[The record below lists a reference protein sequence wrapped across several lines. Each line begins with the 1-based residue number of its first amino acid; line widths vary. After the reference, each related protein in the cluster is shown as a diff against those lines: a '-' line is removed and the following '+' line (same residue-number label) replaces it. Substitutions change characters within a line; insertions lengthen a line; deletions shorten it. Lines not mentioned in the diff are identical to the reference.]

1 MRVSLPVRA
10 ARRVP
15 IVQVVKTALA
25 AVVSWLV
32 VSALLPD
39 EPPVFAVIAALIVVQ
54 PSVNQTYAK
63 AFERSLGV
71 VLGVVLALGAV
82 LAFGQQSWLVL
93 LATVLAVFAGWA
105 AKLAAGSTTQI
116 AISAL
121 LVLSIG
127 SATPGYALARIVETL
142 IGAAI
147 ALVINAAIV
156 PPLLTA
162 PARLAVARLARAE
175 ADRMTKLAELLTSDP
190 SHHDLHDNLVE
201 ARGLRELRQTAVDAL
216 AQGSDSLA
224 FNPRR
229 SAHREQFERD
239 AALMARLDPLV
250 TQIIGIARAVD
261 DSWSADLVGA
271 PLIGGIAEELRR
283 AAHDLRLLVR
293 HLEGPD
299 ERRSADSPPIS
310 EQGDDSLPALTR
322 PLTIAVPPT
331 GHWVLVGSLLE
342 DLRRIRQEIVGD

>member
-1 MRVSLPVRA
+1 MRVSLPVRV

-15 IVQVVKTALA
+15 FVQVVKTALA
-25 AVVSWLV
+25 AVLAWVV

-39 EPPVFAVIAALIVVQ
+39 EPPIFAVIAALIVVQ

-82 LAFGQQSWLVL
+82 LALGQQSWLVL
-93 LATVLAVFAGWA
+93 LATVIAVFAGWA
-105 AKLAAGSTTQI
+105 LRLTPGSSTQV

-127 SATPGYALARIVETL
+127 AATPEYAFARIIETL

-147 ALVINAAIV
+147 ALIVNAAIV

-162 PARLAVARLARAE
+162 PARLAVARLAHAE
-175 ADRMTKLAELLTSDP
+175 ADRMDDLAVLLDSDP
-190 SHHDLHDNLVE
+190 SPKQLHDALLA
-201 ARGLRELRQTAVDAL
+201 ARGLRELRAAALDAV

-229 SAHREQFERD
+229 SRHREQFTRD
-239 AALMARLDPLV
+239 SALMARLDPLV
-250 TQIIGIARAVD
+250 TQIIGLARGLR
-261 DSWSADLVGA
+261 DSWSPDLVGE
-271 PLIGGIAEELRR
+271 PLIAGIAEELRR

-299 ERRSADSPPIS
+299 SRRTTEFAPAAAD
-310 EQGDDSLPALTR
+310 DDAVPALTR
-322 PLTIAVPPT
+322 PLAVAAPPPR
-331 GHWVLVGSLLE
+331 HWVLVGALLE
-342 DLRRIRQEIVGD
+342 DLRRIRQEIRGE